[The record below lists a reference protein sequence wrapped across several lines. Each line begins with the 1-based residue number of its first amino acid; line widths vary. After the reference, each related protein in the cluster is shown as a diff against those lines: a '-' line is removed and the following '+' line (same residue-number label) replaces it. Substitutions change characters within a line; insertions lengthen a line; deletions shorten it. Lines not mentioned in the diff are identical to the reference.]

1 MQTIQTD
8 GKTSTPSQKSKQRST
23 KLRQDIRKRLDKFF
37 GQGVYQ
43 VDFAKA
49 NGGKLGALVTYTDFL
64 SEHLAKQMLAD
75 IIPPE
80 VHVVLK
86 REYSDRAISQILLQ
100 EYKKNRI
107 AVVDCYDGEL
117 HPETVRAFV
126 FRKLDGV
133 EMLG

>member
-1 MQTIQTD
+1 MEATIPL
-8 GKTSTPSQKSKQRST
+8 KTSTSVRKPKADDT
-23 KLRQDIRKRLDKFF
+23 KLRQEIIARLDKFF

-49 NGGKLGALVTYTDFL
+49 RGGRLGALVTYTDFL
-64 SEHLAKQMLAD
+64 SEHLAGQMLAD
-75 IIPPE
+75 IIPSE

-107 AVVDCYDGEL
+107 AVVDCYGGEL
-117 HPETVRAFV
+117 RPETVRSFV
-126 FRKLDGV
+126 SRKLDGM
-133 EMLG
+133 EMIG

>member
-1 MQTIQTD
+1 MEAAIPL
-8 GKTSTPSQKSKQRST
+8 KTSTSVRKPKADDT
-23 KLRQDIRKRLDKFF
+23 KLRQEIIARLDKFF

-49 NGGKLGALVTYTDFL
+49 RGGRLGALVTYTDFL
-64 SEHLAKQMLAD
+64 SEHLAGQMLAD
-75 IIPPE
+75 VIPSD

-107 AVVDCYDGEL
+107 AVVDCYGGEL
-117 HPETVRAFV
+117 RPETVRAFV
-126 FRKLDGV
+126 SRKLDGM
-133 EMLG
+133 EMIG

>member
-1 MQTIQTD
+1 MEAAIPL
-8 GKTSTPSQKSKQRST
+8 KTSTSVRKPKADDT
-23 KLRQDIRKRLDKFF
+23 KLRQEIIARLDKFF

-49 NGGKLGALVTYTDFL
+49 RGGRLGALVTYTDFL
-64 SEHLAKQMLAD
+64 SEHLAGQMLAD
-75 IIPPE
+75 VIPSE

-107 AVVDCYDGEL
+107 AVVDCYGGEL
-117 HPETVRAFV
+117 RPETVRAFV
-126 FRKLDGV
+126 SRKLDGM
-133 EMLG
+133 EMIG

>member
-1 MQTIQTD
+1 MEATIPL
-8 GKTSTPSQKSKQRST
+8 KTSTSVRKPKADDT
-23 KLRQDIRKRLDKFF
+23 KLRQEIIARLDKFF

-49 NGGKLGALVTYTDFL
+49 RGGRLGALVTYTDFL
-64 SEHLAKQMLAD
+64 SEHLAGQMLAD
-75 IIPPE
+75 VIPSE

-107 AVVDCYDGEL
+107 AVVDCYGGEL
-117 HPETVRAFV
+117 RPETVRAFV
-126 FRKLDGV
+126 SRKLDGM
-133 EMLG
+133 EMIG

>member
-1 MQTIQTD
+1 MEAAIPL
-8 GKTSTPSQKSKQRST
+8 KTSTSVRKPKADDT
-23 KLRQDIRKRLDKFF
+23 KLRQEIIARLDKFF
-37 GQGVYQ
+37 GAGVYQ

-49 NGGKLGALVTYTDFL
+49 RGGRLGALVTYTDFL
-64 SEHLAKQMLAD
+64 SEHLAGQMLAD
-75 IIPPE
+75 VIPSE

-133 EMLG
+133 EMIG

>member
-1 MQTIQTD
+1 MEAAIPL
-8 GKTSTPSQKSKQRST
+8 KTSTSVRKPKADDT
-23 KLRQDIRKRLDKFF
+23 KLRQEIIARLDKFF

-49 NGGKLGALVTYTDFL
+49 RGGRLGALVTYTDFL
-64 SEHLAKQMLAD
+64 SEHLAGQMLAD
-75 IIPPE
+75 VIPSE

-117 HPETVRAFV
+117 RPETVRAFV
-126 FRKLDGV
+126 SRKLDGM
-133 EMLG
+133 EMIG

>member
-1 MQTIQTD
+1 MEATIPL
-8 GKTSTPSQKSKQRST
+8 KTSTSVRKPKADDT
-23 KLRQDIRKRLDKFF
+23 KLRQEIIARLDKFF

-49 NGGKLGALVTYTDFL
+49 RGGKLGALVTYTDFL
-64 SEHLAKQMLAD
+64 SEHLAGQMLAD
-75 IIPPE
+75 VIPPE

-107 AVVDCYDGEL
+107 AVVDCYGGEL
-117 HPETVRAFV
+117 RPETVRAFV
-126 FRKLDGV
+126 SRKLDGM
-133 EMLG
+133 EMIG

>member
-1 MQTIQTD
+1 MEAAIPL
-8 GKTSTPSQKSKQRST
+8 KTSTSVRKPKADDT
-23 KLRQDIRKRLDKFF
+23 KLRQEIIARLDKFF

-49 NGGKLGALVTYTDFL
+49 RGGRLGALVTYTDFL
-64 SEHLAKQMLAD
+64 SEHLAGKMLAD
-75 IIPPE
+75 IIPSE

-107 AVVDCYDGEL
+107 AVVDCYGGEL
-117 HPETVRAFV
+117 RPETVRAFV
-126 FRKLDGV
+126 SRKLDGM
-133 EMLG
+133 EMIG

>member
-1 MQTIQTD
+1 MEAAIPL
-8 GKTSTPSQKSKQRST
+8 KTSTSVRKPKADDT
-23 KLRQDIRKRLDKFF
+23 KLRQEIIARLDKFF

-49 NGGKLGALVTYTDFL
+49 RGGRLGALVTYMDFL
-64 SEHLAKQMLAD
+64 SEHLAGQMLAD
-75 IIPPE
+75 IIPSE

-107 AVVDCYDGEL
+107 AVVDCYGGEL
-117 HPETVRAFV
+117 RPETVRAFV
-126 FRKLDGV
+126 SRKLDGM
-133 EMLG
+133 EMIG

>member
-1 MQTIQTD
+1 MEAAIPL
-8 GKTSTPSQKSKQRST
+8 KTSTSVRKPKADDT
-23 KLRQDIRKRLDKFF
+23 KLRQEIIARLDKFF

-49 NGGKLGALVTYTDFL
+49 RGGRLGALVTYTDFL
-64 SEHLAKQMLAD
+64 SEHLAGQMLAD
-75 IIPPE
+75 IIPSE

-107 AVVDCYDGEL
+107 AVVDCYGGEL
-117 HPETVRAFV
+117 RPETVRSFV
-126 FRKLDGV
+126 SRKLDGM
-133 EMLG
+133 EMIG

>member
-1 MQTIQTD
+1 MEAAIPL
-8 GKTSTPSQKSKQRST
+8 KTSTSVRKPKADDT
-23 KLRQDIRKRLDKFF
+23 KLRQEIIARLDKFF

-49 NGGKLGALVTYTDFL
+49 RGGRLGALVTYTDFL
-64 SEHLAKQMLAD
+64 SEHLAGQMLAD
-75 IIPPE
+75 IIPSE

-107 AVVDCYDGEL
+107 AVVDCYGGEL
-117 HPETVRAFV
+117 RPETVRAFV
-126 FRKLDGV
+126 SRKLDGM
-133 EMLG
+133 EMIG

>member
-1 MQTIQTD
+1 MEAAIPL
-8 GKTSTPSQKSKQRST
+8 KTSTSVRKPKADDT
-23 KLRQDIRKRLDKFF
+23 KLRQEIIARLDKFF

-49 NGGKLGALVTYTDFL
+49 RGGRLGALVTYTDFL
-64 SEHLAKQMLAD
+64 SEHLAGQMLAD
-75 IIPPE
+75 VIPSE

-126 FRKLDGV
+126 SRKLDGV
-133 EMLG
+133 EMIG

>member
-1 MQTIQTD
+1 MEAAIPL
-8 GKTSTPSQKSKQRST
+8 KTSTSVRKPKADDT
-23 KLRQDIRKRLDKFF
+23 KLRQEIIARLDKFF

-49 NGGKLGALVTYTDFL
+49 RGGRLGALVTYTDFL
-64 SEHLAKQMLAD
+64 SEHLAGQMLAD
-75 IIPPE
+75 VIPSE

-117 HPETVRAFV
+117 RPETVRAFV
-126 FRKLDGV
+126 SRKLDGV
-133 EMLG
+133 EMIG

>member
-1 MQTIQTD
+1 MEATIPI
-8 GKTSTPSQKSKQRST
+8 KTSTSVRKPKADDT
-23 KLRQDIRKRLDKFF
+23 KLRQEIIARLDKFF

-49 NGGKLGALVTYTDFL
+49 RGGRLGALVTYTDFL
-64 SEHLAKQMLAD
+64 SEHLAGQMLAD
-75 IIPPE
+75 IIPSE

-107 AVVDCYDGEL
+107 AVVDCYGGEL
-117 HPETVRAFV
+117 RPETVRAFV
-126 FRKLDGV
+126 SRKLDGV
-133 EMLG
+133 EMIG

>member
-1 MQTIQTD
+1 MEAAIPL
-8 GKTSTPSQKSKQRST
+8 KTSTSVRKPKADET
-23 KLRQDIRKRLDKFF
+23 KLRQEIIARLDKFF

-49 NGGKLGALVTYTDFL
+49 RGGKLGALVTYTDFL
-64 SEHLAKQMLAD
+64 SEHLAGQMLAD
-75 IIPPE
+75 IIPSE

-107 AVVDCYDGEL
+107 AVVDCYGGEL
-117 HPETVRAFV
+117 RPETVRAFV
-126 FRKLDGV
+126 SRKLDGM
-133 EMLG
+133 EMIG

>member
-1 MQTIQTD
+1 MEAAIPL
-8 GKTSTPSQKSKQRST
+8 KTSIPVRKPKADDT
-23 KLRQDIRKRLDKFF
+23 KLRQEIIARLDKFF

-49 NGGKLGALVTYTDFL
+49 RGGRLGALVTYTDFL
-64 SEHLAKQMLAD
+64 SEHLAGQMLAD

-107 AVVDCYDGEL
+107 AVVDCYGGEL
-117 HPETVRAFV
+117 RPETVRAFV
-126 FRKLDGV
+126 SRKLDGM
-133 EMLG
+133 EMIG

>member
-1 MQTIQTD
+1 MEAAIPL
-8 GKTSTPSQKSKQRST
+8 KTSTSVRKPKADDT
-23 KLRQDIRKRLDKFF
+23 KLRQEIIARLDKFF

-49 NGGKLGALVTYTDFL
+49 RGGRLGALVTYTDFL
-64 SEHLAKQMLAD
+64 SEHLAGQMLAD
-75 IIPPE
+75 VIPSE

-107 AVVDCYDGEL
+107 AVVDCYGGEL
-117 HPETVRAFV
+117 RPETVRAFV
-126 FRKLDGV
+126 SRKLDGV
-133 EMLG
+133 EMVG

>member
-1 MQTIQTD
+1 MEAAIPL
-8 GKTSTPSQKSKQRST
+8 KTSTSVRKPKADDT
-23 KLRQDIRKRLDKFF
+23 KLRQEIIARLDKFF

-49 NGGKLGALVTYTDFL
+49 RGGRLGALVTYTDFL
-64 SEHLAKQMLAD
+64 SEHLAGQMLAD
-75 IIPPE
+75 VIPSE

-107 AVVDCYDGEL
+107 AVVDCYGGEL
-117 HPETVRAFV
+117 RPETMRAFV
-126 FRKLDGV
+126 SRKLDGM
-133 EMLG
+133 EMIG

>member
-1 MQTIQTD
+1 MEATIPL
-8 GKTSTPSQKSKQRST
+8 KTSTSVRKPKADDT
-23 KLRQDIRKRLDKFF
+23 KLRQEIIARLDKFF

-49 NGGKLGALVTYTDFL
+49 RGGRLGALVTYTDFL
-64 SEHLAKQMLAD
+64 SEHLAGQMLAD
-75 IIPPE
+75 IIPSE

-107 AVVDCYDGEL
+107 AVVDCYGGEL
-117 HPETVRAFV
+117 RPETVRAFV
-126 FRKLDGV
+126 SRKLDGM
-133 EMLG
+133 EMIG

>member
-1 MQTIQTD
+1 MESAIPL
-8 GKTSTPSQKSKQRST
+8 KTSTSVRKPKADDT
-23 KLRQDIRKRLDKFF
+23 KLRQEIIARLDKFF

-75 IIPPE
+75 IIPSE

-117 HPETVRAFV
+117 RPETVRAFV
-126 FRKLDGV
+126 SRKLDGM
-133 EMLG
+133 EMIG

>member
-1 MQTIQTD
+1 MEAAIPL
-8 GKTSTPSQKSKQRST
+8 KTSTSVRKPKADDT
-23 KLRQDIRKRLDKFF
+23 KLRQEIIARLDKFF

-49 NGGKLGALVTYTDFL
+49 RGGRLGALVTYTDFL
-64 SEHLAKQMLAD
+64 SEHLAGQMLAD
-75 IIPPE
+75 VIPPE

-107 AVVDCYDGEL
+107 AVVDCYGGEL
-117 HPETVRAFV
+117 RPETVRAFV
-126 FRKLDGV
+126 SRKLDGM
-133 EMLG
+133 EMIG

>member
-1 MQTIQTD
+1 MEAAIPL
-8 GKTSTPSQKSKQRST
+8 KTSTSIRKPKADDT
-23 KLRQDIRKRLDKFF
+23 KLRQEIIARLDKFF

-49 NGGKLGALVTYTDFL
+49 RGGRLGALVTYTDFL
-64 SEHLAKQMLAD
+64 SEHLAGQMLAD
-75 IIPPE
+75 IIPSE

-107 AVVDCYDGEL
+107 AVVDCYGGEL
-117 HPETVRAFV
+117 RPETVRAFV
-126 FRKLDGV
+126 SRKLDGM
-133 EMLG
+133 EMIG

>member
-1 MQTIQTD
+1 MEAAIPI
-8 GKTSTPSQKSKQRST
+8 KTSTSARKPKADDT
-23 KLRQDIRKRLDKFF
+23 KLRQEIIARLDKFF

-49 NGGKLGALVTYTDFL
+49 RGGRLGALVTYTDFL
-64 SEHLAKQMLAD
+64 SEHLVGQMLAD
-75 IIPPE
+75 IIPSE

-107 AVVDCYDGEL
+107 AVVDCYGGEL
-117 HPETVRAFV
+117 RPETVRAFV
-126 FRKLDGV
+126 FRKLDGM
-133 EMLG
+133 EMIG

>member
-1 MQTIQTD
+1 MEAAIPI
-8 GKTSTPSQKSKQRST
+8 KTSTSVRKPKADDT
-23 KLRQDIRKRLDKFF
+23 KLRQEIIARLDKFF

-49 NGGKLGALVTYTDFL
+49 RGGKLGALVTYTDFL
-64 SEHLAKQMLAD
+64 SEHLAGQMLAD
-75 IIPPE
+75 VIPSE

-107 AVVDCYDGEL
+107 AVVDCYGGEL
-117 HPETVRAFV
+117 RPETVRAFV
-126 FRKLDGV
+126 SRKLDGM
-133 EMLG
+133 EMIG

>member
-1 MQTIQTD
+1 MEAAIPL
-8 GKTSTPSQKSKQRST
+8 KTSTSVRKPKADDT
-23 KLRQDIRKRLDKFF
+23 KLRQEIIARLDKFF

-49 NGGKLGALVTYTDFL
+49 RDGRLGALVTYTDFL
-64 SEHLAKQMLAD
+64 SEHLAGQMLAD
-75 IIPPE
+75 IIPSE

-107 AVVDCYDGEL
+107 AVVDCYGGEL
-117 HPETVRAFV
+117 RPETVRAFV
-126 FRKLDGV
+126 SRKLDGV
-133 EMLG
+133 EMIG

>member
-1 MQTIQTD
+1 MEATIPL
-8 GKTSTPSQKSKQRST
+8 KTSTSVRKPKADET
-23 KLRQDIRKRLDKFF
+23 KLRQEIIARLDKFF

-49 NGGKLGALVTYTDFL
+49 RGGRLGALVTYTDFL
-64 SEHLAKQMLAD
+64 SEHLAGQMLAD
-75 IIPPE
+75 IIPSE

-107 AVVDCYDGEL
+107 AVVDCYGGEL
-117 HPETVRAFV
+117 RPETVRAFV
-126 FRKLDGV
+126 SRKLDGM
-133 EMLG
+133 EMIG

>member
-1 MQTIQTD
+1 MEAATPL
-8 GKTSTPSQKSKQRST
+8 KTSTSVRKPKADDT
-23 KLRQDIRKRLDKFF
+23 KLRQEIIARLDKFF

-49 NGGKLGALVTYTDFL
+49 RGGRLGALVTYTDFL
-64 SEHLAKQMLAD
+64 SEHLAGQMLAD
-75 IIPPE
+75 IIPSE

-117 HPETVRAFV
+117 RPETVRAFV
-126 FRKLDGV
+126 SRKLDGV
-133 EMLG
+133 EMIG